1 MLGSIFT
8 PKEFSVVIVAALVE
22 EVAGSIQGAW
32 QKPNIILFAR
42 FIKIEGS
49 P

>member
-1 MLGSIFT
+1 MLGFIFT
-8 PKEFSVVIVAALVE
+8 PKEFSVVFVAALVQ
-22 EVAGSIQGAW
+22 EVAGSIKGVW
-32 QKPNIILFAR
+32 QKPKIILFAR